1 MLANL
6 KISNIAI
13 IKEAVIDFGNGL
25 NVLTGETGAG
35 KSIIIDAINAV
46 LGERTS
52 RELIRTGTDFAEVCA
67 LFRNIN
73 NSVINVLTEI
83 GIQPE
88 EDSTLLIT
96 RKMFA
101 DGKNVC
107 KVNGQSVT
115 VSMLK
120 KIGQTLINIHGQL
133 DNQNLLNEEHHV
145 SYIDAFSGNELTKEE
160 YVTAYN
166 SFKEAERKYKSFVN
180 NESEKARK
188 IDILTYQTEEIEA
201 ADIKTG
207 EYADLIKRR
216 SFLQNAE
223 TLIELVSSALSA
235 IQGEDGENGAD
246 SLVSF
251 ASSSLQKA
259 ADYDDT
265 LKTVS
270 ETLTDISYSL
280 ADCASELNSF
290 LFSADIDPKELDLVE
305 ERISVLESIFK
316 KYGETEED
324 VLEYLQN
331 AQKELEEITFS
342 DKIKEN
348 LKAEADEKEKQMLRC
363 AEKLS
368 ETRKRASEMFI
379 KTVASE
385 LEFLK
390 MPSIVFKVVQNKVEC
405 NENGQDEIYFM
416 ISANAGEEPKAL
428 SKIASGG
435 ELSRIMLA
443 IKNVLASNDEIQT
456 LIFDEIDTGVSG
468 RTAQKIGIKLK
479 EVSFDR
485 QVLCVTHLA
494 QIASFADSH
503 YLISKSEHDNKTFTN
518 VKILSD
524 SERID
529 ELSRIIGGINS
540 TDISKKAAEELIVN
554 AKNYFVDKKQ
564 N

>member
-83 GIQPE
+83 GIRPE
-88 EDSTLLIT
+88 EDSTLLIN

-145 SYIDAFSGNELTKEE
+145 SYIDAFSGNELIKEE

-348 LKAEADEKEKQMLRC
+348 LKAEADEKEKQMFRC
-363 AEKLS
+363 AEALS

-379 KTVASE
+379 KTVENE
-385 LEFLK
+385 LEFLE

-529 ELSRIIGGINS
+529 ELSRIIGGIKS

>member
-145 SYIDAFSGNELTKEE
+145 SYIDAFSGNELIKEE

-348 LKAEADEKEKQMLRC
+348 LKAEADEKEKQMFRC
-363 AEKLS
+363 AEALS

-379 KTVASE
+379 KTVENE
-385 LEFLK
+385 LEFLE

-518 VKILSD
+518 VKILLD

-529 ELSRIIGGINS
+529 ELSRIIGGIKS

-554 AKNYFVDKKQ
+554 AKNYFVDKK
-564 N
+564 